1 MKLPSNFR
9 YKEIGLP
16 TSQLLKYYDS
26 HLKGT
31 KDLQGYLSAIAISDR
46 LDTFVSL
53 CIDEQCEARLYE
65 EKGAILKLAEKD
77 GSFNINN
84 SRGIGKR
91 IWTKYACARI
101 IQLLRKIEWHQKEIK
116 EMPFAFRNLR
126 GADRENYDP
135 SKVFNKTMENMMKE
149 IDDIHGSYE
158 TIKKWS
164 LDEDFVKI
172 VFPIID
178 RTLPSFYL
186 MFGLD
191 YTPTSQKIKD
201 EAEGCAG
208 QIVGAIIAVGIVLLL
223 ALIFAR

>member
-116 EMPFAFRNLR
+116 EMPYKFLQMNIRA
-126 GADRENYDP
+126 RENFDINSVY
-135 SKVFNKTMENMMKE
+135 EAMMKY
-149 IDDIHGSYE
+149 IDEVHSSYE
-158 TIKKWS
+158 CIKKWS
-164 LDEDFVKI
+164 IDEDFMKT
-172 VFPIID
+172 VFPIVD

-201 EAEGCAG
+201 EVDGCLE
-208 QIVGAIIAVGIVLLL
+208 QIVGAIIAIGIVLLL